1 MHQLELFTL
10 SPLEQE
16 ARNIERAAIRDLLWA
31 INDAHGEYVVKMTN
45 RMYADHVIFTD
56 GDTPTFT
63 VIPEF
68 WPDMGSPYMT
78 EAHPTMYDRIVEGI
92 DNSFAV

>member
-1 MHQLELFTL
+1 MTQLELFPL
-10 SPLEQE
+10 NLLEQA
-16 ARNIERAAIRDLLWA
+16 ARQAQAMAHQEMLWKV
-31 INDAHGEYVVKMTN
+31 NDVYAEFVKDTS

-63 VIPEF
+63 IVPEF
-68 WPDMGSPYMT
+68 WPDMASAYMN